1 MKKQLKKLHI
11 WGALA
16 LAAAAVTAVPATA
29 QAADSTGPVTGIG
42 GKCLDV
48 RAGGTSN
55 GTPVQLYGC
64 NGTDSQKWTF
74 SYEPGRAGSPL
85 VALGKCLDVASSGT
99 ADRTPVQLWDCNGT
113 GAQTWVR
120 VEGGALLNPRSN
132 KCLDVP
138 GGSTA
143 DGTRLQIYSC
153 NYSQAQRW
161 DFPTG
166 SGNGSGNDRP
176 SADELKKQVL
186 QLVNDYRAQNGKAA
200 LTYDPAV
207 EHVAQ
212 DEADEEARR
221 QQQGHWTFDGTL
233 NARLQQYGFSHRPG
247 ATGENAAGAHGFWTD
262 APSVVKAWIDDEK
275 HRNIMLGDY
284 SYTGVG
290 LVIDANGTYWWAQDF
305 VG

>member
-1 MKKQLKKLHI
+1 MKRQLKKSHI
-11 WGALA
+11 WATLA
-16 LAAAAVTAVPATA
+16 LAAAAVTAMPAAA
-29 QAADSTGPVTGIG
+29 QAADATGPVTGIG

-48 RAGGTSN
+48 RGGRTDS
-55 GTPVQLYGC
+55 GTPVQLYRC
-64 NGTDSQKWTF
+64 NGTDSQKWTY

-85 VALGKCLDVASSGT
+85 VAFGKCLDVASGGT
-99 ADRTPVQLWDCNGT
+99 ADHTPVRLWDCNGS

-138 GGSTA
+138 GSSTA
-143 DGTRLQIYSC
+143 DGTPLQIYSC
-153 NYSQAQRW
+153 NYSPAQVW
-161 DFPTG
+161 NFPTG
-166 SGNGSGNDRP
+166 SSGRP
-176 SADELKKQVL
+176 SVDELKKQVM

-200 LTYDPAV
+200 LTYDSAV
-207 EHVAQ
+207 EHTAQ

-221 QQQGHWTFDGTL
+221 QQQGHWTYDGTF
-233 NARLQQYGFSHRPG
+233 NARLKQYGYSRQPG

-262 APSVVKAWIDDEK
+262 ARSVVQAWIGDQR
-275 HRNIMLGDY
+275 HRDIMLGDY
-284 SYTGVG
+284 AYTGVG